1 MELRRDGSDVSTT
14 SERRP
19 TKAERGAATRA
30 RLLDA
35 TVECL
40 VELGWSGTSTTEVV
54 RRAGV
59 SRGAQ
64 VHHFPTKEDLVL
76 AAVEHLCTRRMD
88 EYRKAFEAL
97 PAPERTTDASLDLL
111 RSLYAGPAV
120 DAWLELA
127 LAART
132 DPVLH
137 ERFVAFERRFF
148 AASLALFQ
156 ETFPEVDADPA
167 GARLAL
173 RLTFCLLDGLAV
185 GRVIG
190 TDPAELDAV
199 MDAYKVLIAPFSFP
213 QTRSDPP

>member
-1 MELRRDGSDVSTT
+1 MLASVTAT

-35 TVECL
+35 TIDCL
-40 VELGWSGTSTTEVV
+40 VELGWSATSTTEVV

-76 AAVEHLCTRRMD
+76 AAVEHLCQRRMD
-88 EYRKAFEAL
+88 EYRSAFAAL
-97 PAPERTTDASLDLL
+97 PPHERTTNASLDLL
-111 RSLYAGPAV
+111 RSLYAGPAA

-127 LAART
+127 IAART
-132 DPVLH
+132 DPTLH
-137 ERFVAFERRFF
+137 ERFAQFERRFF
-148 AASLALFQ
+148 TASLELY
-156 ETFPEVDADPA
+156 EEIFPETAADPA

-173 RLTFCLLDGLAV
+173 RLSYCLLDGFAV
-185 GRVIG
+185 ERLIG

-199 MDAYKVLIAPFSFP
+199 MDAFKILIAPFSFP
-213 QTRSDPP
+213 LSRSDAP